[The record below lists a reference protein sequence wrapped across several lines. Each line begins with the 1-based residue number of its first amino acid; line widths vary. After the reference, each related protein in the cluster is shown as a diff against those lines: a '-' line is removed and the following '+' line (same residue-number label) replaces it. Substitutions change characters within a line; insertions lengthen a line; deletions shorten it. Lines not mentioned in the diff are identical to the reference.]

1 MEWKITEVGG
11 CPLRTITVGTAVVGS
26 GAAGFN
32 AADQLWMLGRRD
44 VVLVT
49 EGVKRGTS
57 RNTGADKQTYYKL
70 TLCGG
75 EPDSVGEMARTLFD
89 GHCMDGDH
97 ALAEA
102 ANSLPCFLR
111 LCGLGVPFPVNRYG
125 EYVGYKTDHDPR
137 QRATSVGPL
146 TSRKMTE
153 ALERSVTEKG
163 IPVLDG
169 LLAVAVLTET
179 GAVKGLLCLDL
190 NAESRENAYAAI
202 CCTNVVWATGGPAGM
217 YADTVYPVGHY
228 GMTGVPLE
236 AGALGKN
243 LTEWQYGL
251 SSVRPRWNVSGTYMQ
266 VLPRFIS
273 TDAEGGDPREFL
285 SDFFEDEGDM
295 LTRVFLKGYQ
305 WPFDVRKLQGSS
317 IIDILVYIEISLKGR
332 RVFLD
337 YTRNPKDRPIPFDR
351 MGAEARDY
359 LRNAGADFDT
369 PIQRL
374 RHMNAPA
381 VEFYLSRGVD
391 LEKEPLEIALCTQ
404 HNNGGLDVDAWWQ
417 TCVAGLFAAGEAA
430 GTHGVYRPGGSALNS
445 GQVGSLRA
453 ARYIAWKR
461 TQALDEPG
469 FARACGNVL
478 PAHLARFD
486 AVLGDEDTVP
496 ALWSQAQ
503 ARMTRS
509 GGPIRNLN
517 GIREAAAS
525 ARAHLDAFPREVR
538 VKTVRGLGDAYHYW
552 DALVCQTVYLG
563 AMEDYIQ
570 AGGKSRG
577 SVIYQSPEG
586 TRPYAALPELFA
598 CQMDEGEL
606 DGQVQ
611 LAQYG
616 REGCRYTWRDVRP
629 LPEKD
634 DFFENVWRSFRENG
648 NVE

>member
-1 MEWKITEVGG
+1 MEWKITECGG
-11 CPLRTITVGTAVVGS
+11 YPLRTMSTGTVVVGS

-32 AADQLWMLGRRD
+32 AADQLWKLGRQD

-49 EGVKRGTS
+49 EGIARGTS

-89 GHCMDGDH
+89 GHCVDGDH

-111 LCGLGVPFPVNRYG
+111 LCELGVPFPVNRYG

-153 ALERSVTEKG
+153 ALERSVKEKG
-163 IPVLDG
+163 IPILDG
-169 LLAVAVLTET
+169 LLAVALLTDA

-190 NAESRENAYAAI
+190 NAKSRGNAYAAI
-202 CCTNVVWATGGPAGM
+202 CCTNVIWATGGPAGM

-251 SSVRPRWNVSGTYMQ
+251 SSLRPRWNVSGTYMQ
-266 VLPRFIS
+266 ALPRFIS
-273 TDAEGGDPREFL
+273 TDANGGDPQEFL
-285 SDFFEDEGDM
+285 SAFFGDSGDM

-305 WPFDVRKLQGSS
+305 WPFDVQKLQGSS
-317 IIDILVYIEISLKGR
+317 IIDLLVYIEISLKDR

-337 YTRNPKDRPIPFDR
+337 FTRNPGNRPVPFER
-351 MGAEARDY
+351 MGKEARNY
-359 LRNAGADFDT
+359 LKEAGACFGT

-417 TCVAGLFAAGEAA
+417 TCVEGLFAAGEAA
-430 GTHGVYRPGGSALNS
+430 GTHGVYRPGGSALNA

-453 ARYIAWKR
+453 ARCIAGRR
-461 TQALDEPG
+461 TQPPDEAG
-469 FARACGNVL
+469 FDRACGQIL
-478 PAHLARFD
+478 PTHLARFD
-486 AVLGDEDTVP
+486 AVLGEEDTVSV
-496 ALWSQAQ
+496 LWSQAQ
-503 ARMTRS
+503 ARMTRC
-509 GGPIRNLN
+509 GGPIRSLD
-517 GIREAAAS
+517 GIRQAAAE
-525 ARAHLDAFPREVR
+525 ARIHLDAFSQEVR
-538 VKTVRGLGDAYHYW
+538 VKTIRDLGNACHYR
-552 DALVCQTVYLG
+552 DALVCQILYLG
-563 AMEDYIQ
+563 AMEDYIHS
-570 AGGKSRG
+570 GGKSRG
-577 SVIYQSPEG
+577 SAIYQSPDG
-586 TRPYAALPELFA
+586 TRPHESLPDLFA
-598 CQMDEGEL
+598 CCLDGGGM

-616 REGCRYTWRDVRP
+616 CEECRYTWRPVRP
-629 LPEKD
+629 LPEED
-634 DFFENVWRSFRENG
+634 NFFENVWRSYRENG
-648 NVE
+648 NIV